1 LTPKLLKSVAGEII
15 NPLSYLFNLSF
26 ATGTVPSAL
35 KLAKVIPVYKK
46 GDKDLVNNYGPIS
59 LLNVLEKILEKL
71 MYCRVY
77 TYLCDE
83 QLLSDHQF
91 GFRKNHSTSWALI
104 DVIDE
109 IYQHLDGH
117 DKVLGI
123 YLDLQKAFDTIDH
136 YILL

>member
-1 LTPKLLKSVAGEII
+1 
-15 NPLSYLFNLSF
+15 
-26 ATGTVPSAL
+26 
-35 KLAKVIPVYKK
+35 
-46 GDKDLVNNYGPIS
+46 
-59 LLNVLEKILEKL
+59 

-77 TYLCDE
+77 TYLCDK

-91 GFRKNHSTSWALI
+91 GSRRNHSTSLAVI
-104 DVIDE
+104 DVVDE

-136 YILL
+136 YILLRNLYCIGIRELFMIGLKIT